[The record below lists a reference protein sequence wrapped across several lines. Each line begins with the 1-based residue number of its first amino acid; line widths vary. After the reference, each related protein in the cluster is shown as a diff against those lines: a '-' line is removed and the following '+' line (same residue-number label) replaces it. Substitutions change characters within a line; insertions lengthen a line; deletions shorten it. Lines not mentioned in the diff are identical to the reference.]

1 MEQRISLTTLGVK
14 DLAVA
19 RAFYE
24 AMGWTCSSKEEGV
37 VAFDIQG
44 SALGLY
50 PIDAM
55 AKDIGLAPGT
65 GFSGVTMGYNV
76 REKEEVAQVLAAA
89 KAAGGTILKEAEDVF
104 WGGHHGFF
112 ADPDGHVWEVAHNPF
127 SPLGENGEFQWNGV
141 QNGSSGT
148 A

>member
-14 DLAVA
+14 DLARA

-37 VAFDIQG
+37 VAFDVHG

-50 PIDAM
+50 PLDAM
-55 AKDIGLAPGT
+55 AKDIGVKPGT
-65 GFSGVTMGYNV
+65 GFSGMTMGYNV
-76 REKEEVAQVLAAA
+76 REKPEVAEILAAA
-89 KAAGGTILKEAEDVF
+89 KAAGGTILKEATDVF

-112 ADPDGHVWEVAHNPF
+112 ADPDGHIWEVAHNPF
-127 SPLGENGEFQWNGV
+127 SKLGPNGEFQWNGA
-141 QNGSSGT
+141 Q
-148 A
+148 